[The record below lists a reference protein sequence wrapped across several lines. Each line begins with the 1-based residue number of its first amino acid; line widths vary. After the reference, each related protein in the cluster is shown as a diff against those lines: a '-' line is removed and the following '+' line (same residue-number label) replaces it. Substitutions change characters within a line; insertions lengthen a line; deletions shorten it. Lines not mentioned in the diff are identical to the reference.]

1 MRITQRAV
9 ALTSLQGLNRNL
21 DSVAKLQQQLTSGK
35 QISAPSDSPTG
46 TNRAMQTRNDQA
58 AVDQQARNITDAQAW
73 LDQTGSTMQSMIAQV
88 QRVRDLTVQ
97 GLNTGASSGPSQQ
110 ARNITDAQA
119 WLDQTGSTIQ
129 SMIAQVQRVRDL
141 TVQGMNTGASSG
153 PSQQALATE
162 VASIRDGLIAL
173 SNVSVQGRPLFGG
186 VTSTG
191 QAYTTAGAWAGNSGA
206 PVMRRVSDTESIRI
220 DITGPEAFGT
230 APADLFSVVKDIA
243 TDLTANPA
251 ALDGH
256 LTALDGVL
264 QGMLA
269 GVADIGSRATRV
281 DGLAQI
287 NSDRAL
293 SLSSQLAVTEDIDM
307 PETIMRLQMLQVG
320 YQAAL
325 AATSKAIQPSL
336 LDYLR

>member
-97 GLNTGASSGPSQQ
+97 G
-110 ARNITDAQA
+110 
-119 WLDQTGSTIQ
+119 
-129 SMIAQVQRVRDL
+129 
-141 TVQGMNTGASSG
+141 MNTGASSG

-162 VASIRDGLIAL
+162 VASIREGLIGL

-186 VTSTG
+186 VTSSG

-230 APADLFSVVKDIA
+230 APADLFSVVNDIA

>member
-21 DSVAKLQQQLTSGK
+21 AGVAKLQQQLTSGK

-58 AVDQQARNITDAQAW
+58 AVEQQARNITDAQVW
-73 LDQTGSTMQSMIAQV
+73 LDQTDSTMQSMIAQV

-97 GLNTGASSGPSQQ
+97 GMNDGASS
-110 ARNITDAQA
+110 T
-119 WLDQTGSTIQ
+119 T
-129 SMIAQVQRVRDL
+129 
-141 TVQGMNTGASSG
+141 
-153 PSQQALATE
+153 SQQALSTE
-162 VASIRDGLIAL
+162 VASIREGLIGLAT
-173 SNVSVQGRPLFGG
+173 VSIQGRPLFGG
-186 VTSTG
+186 VTSSG
-191 QAYTTAGAWAGNSGA
+191 QAYTTAGAWAGNAGA

-220 DITGPEAFGT
+220 DITGPEAFGG
-230 APADLFSVVKDIA
+230 APNDLFTVVNDIA

-256 LTALDGVL
+256 LSALDDVL
-264 QGMLA
+264 KGMLGA
-269 GVADIGSRATRV
+269 VADVGSRATRV

-293 SLSSQLAVTEDIDM
+293 SLSSQLSVTEDIDM

-320 YQAAL
+320 YQASL